1 MCEFLCEKY
10 KCVYLDTALGVH
22 PRFLLCCD
30 SPTSQLSR
38 NIIYDMAHLY
48 FTTVYFKVTSVPQT
62 GRSSDTSP
70 RRGLSVKIF
79 KDDLLTSAPY
89 LDSYGLS
96 QLHMKLV
103 IALGNEFPDCS
114 KEAHQIVFMGK

>member
-1 MCEFLCEKY
+1 VF
-10 KCVYLDTALGVH
+10 H

-30 SPTSQLSR
+30 FPTSQQLSR

-48 FTTVYFKVTSVPQT
+48 FTTVYFKVTWVPQT

-70 RRGLSVKIF
+70 RGLSV

-103 IALGNEFPDCS
+103 IALGNEFPDFS